1 MGYLDYL
8 KYVRRAFYKQGTTPL
23 YLVFF
28 VTTKCNARCK
38 HCLLGNQA
46 VATTND
52 LTIDEIEK
60 VSASMDEMLFLL
72 PTGGEPFLRKDLSE
86 IVRIF
91 YKNNKIKNAVIP
103 SNGGLTQRVLD
114 TATKI
119 LKTCPGLDLGID
131 ISIDALGDRHD
142 ELRQVP
148 GLFDKAVTTF
158 KELRKLEK
166 HHERLNVNVES
177 TVSSFNQDHLP
188 ELYNFLVNELKV
200 STVFTLLT
208 RGKPKDPAAKHFD
221 IQKYQ
226 DYAQI
231 LENDIKH
238 QVLTGY
244 YNFPFCDVINAKRI
258 VRNRLIAKLVK
269 EGKYQIPCYAGS
281 LGGAMFSNGDILPC
295 ELLTDRKLGNVRDND
310 YNFKAIWFNEKA
322 DEARKFIK
330 DTKCFCT
337 YECFLTVNILFNPR
351 MWPQVFKEWASLKI
365 SKHKPHSVTRKVS
378 QAGSDA
384 DLPLS

>member
-1 MGYLDYL
+1 MGYLNYL
-8 KYVRRAFYKQGTTPL
+8 KYGRRVIFKQGATPL

-38 HCLLGNQA
+38 HCLLGNQD

-60 VSASMDEMLFLL
+60 VSASMDDMLFLL

-91 YKNNKIKNAVIP
+91 HVNNKIRNAVIP
-103 SNGGLTQRVLD
+103 TNGGLGQRVID
-114 TATKI
+114 TVTKI
-119 LKTCPGLDLGID
+119 LETCPDLDLGID
-131 ISIDALGDRHD
+131 VSIDALGEKHD

-148 GLFDKAVTTF
+148 GLFDKAVNTF

-166 HHERLNVNVES
+166 KYKNLNVNVES
-177 TVSSFNQDHLP
+177 TVSSFNQDDLP
-188 ELYNFLVNELKV
+188 ELYDFLVNKLKV

-208 RGKPKDPAAKHFD
+208 RGKPEEPAAKHFD
-221 IQKYQ
+221 IEKYQ
-226 DYAQI
+226 QYAQV
-231 LENDIKH
+231 LENDIKKRI
-238 QVLTGY
+238 LTGY
-244 YNFPFCDVINAKRI
+244 DNFPFCDVINAKRI
-258 VRNRLIAKLVK
+258 VRHNLIAKLIK
-269 EGKYQIPCYAGS
+269 ENKFQTPCYAGS

-295 ELLTDRKLGNVRDND
+295 ELLTDRKLGNVRDNNYD
-310 YNFKAIWFNEKA
+310 FKAIWFNEKA

-337 YECFLTVNILFNPR
+337 YECFLTINILFNMK
-351 MWPQVFKEWASLKI
+351 MWPQVFKEWASLKV
-365 SKHKPHSVTRKVS
+365 SKLKF
-378 QAGSDA
+378 
-384 DLPLS
+384 

>member
-1 MGYLDYL
+1 MGYVDYL
-8 KYVRRAFYKQGTTPL
+8 KYARCAFSKQGITPL

-38 HCLLGNQA
+38 HCLLGNRD

-60 VSASMDEMLFLL
+60 VSASMDDMLFLL

-91 YKNNKIKNAVIP
+91 HVNNKVRNVVIP

-119 LKTCPGLDLGID
+119 LKTCPDLDLGID
-131 ISIDALGDRHD
+131 ISLDGLGKKHD
-142 ELRQVP
+142 EIRQVP

-166 HHERLNVNVES
+166 QYKRLNVNVES
-177 TVSSFNQDHLP
+177 TVSSFNQDGLP
-188 ELYNFLVNELKV
+188 ELYDFLLKELKV

-221 IQKYQ
+221 IKKYRR
-226 DYAQI
+226 YARM
-231 LENDIKH
+231 LEDDVKRR
-238 QVLTGY
+238 VLTGY
-244 YNFPFCDVINAKRI
+244 DSFPFSDVINAKRI
-258 VRNRLIAKLVK
+258 VRHRLIAKLVD
-269 EGKYQIPCYAGS
+269 EGRYQIPCYAGR

-295 ELLTDRKLGNVRDND
+295 ELLTDRKLGNVRDCD
-310 YNFKAIWFNEKA
+310 YDFKAIWFSEKA
-322 DEARKFIK
+322 DEARKFIS

-337 YECFLTVNILFNPR
+337 YECFLTINILFNPR
-351 MWPQVFKEWASLKI
+351 MWPQVLKEWASLKL
-365 SKHKPHSVTRKVS
+365 SKLKPQSAVRKLS
-378 QAGSDA
+378 KAGSDVS
-384 DLPLS
+384 PP